1 MLRIKVM
8 KMNNYPKLLSPKRVG
23 NILFKNRIFTAPTGV
38 HALQHGE
45 LSFQEPVL
53 THFGNRARGG
63 AAMVTCTG
71 VQINPNI
78 QSDGSHLHINPYT
91 TEGLRSLY
99 ELAARVHHFGAVAS
113 MQLSDQYRYDRYYA
127 VSPGLKKLGRDSVEM
142 PKEMIAQKAKMFADA
157 AEIVKKAGFD
167 MCMLHF
173 GHATDNAQFLSERFN
188 KRTDEFGGSL
198 ENRARYLT
206 MTLDAI
212 RERCGK
218 NFLIELRFS
227 ASEVDPEGITVE
239 DSIQLVKL
247 LEGKVDLLHC
257 SCGMNTARYFTTTHP
272 SGFLPDTPNVQYA
285 EAIKKSGTSIPVV
298 AIGAIQNLE
307 QAEEIIASGKADFV
321 SIARGVIADPE
332 LASKAYAGTPED
344 VRPCIKCFK
353 CHDGACYYDHF
364 VCSVNPTIGIEDKLD
379 RYILPTGGGKKI
391 CVVGGGPAG
400 MQAAVYLA
408 DRSHRVT
415 LFESRDHLGGQL
427 NFADYA
433 EFKRDLGRFKKYL
446 ITQVEKRDIDLR
458 LNTKATPELLTAEK
472 PDHVILALG
481 AEPLVVP
488 IPGVENTVKA
498 PEVFGNEDKLGQK
511 LVIIGGGQ
519 VGAETGI
526 HLARLGKDVTILEM
540 QSKIA
545 PDAWFTYKWAMDIEL
560 NERENLKTIVNGR
573 CSKIEEGKVTYIDP
587 EGKEQILQAD
597 SVVLCVGFKSN
608 TQAAESLILPGVP
621 FTMIGDCKAV
631 GTVQQAVRSAFDVA
645 MTL

>member
-1 MLRIKVM
+1 
-8 KMNNYPKLLSPKRVG
+8 MNNYPNLLSPKKVG
-23 NILFKNRIFTAPTGV
+23 NIMFKNRIFTAPTGV
-38 HALQHGE
+38 HALQNGE
-45 LSFQEPVL
+45 LSFQEPVI

-71 VQINPNI
+71 VQINPDM

-91 TEGLRSLY
+91 TAGLRSLY

-113 MQLSDQYRYDRYYA
+113 MQLSDQYRYDQYYA
-127 VSPGLKKLGRDSVEM
+127 VSPGLKKMGRDSVEM
-142 PKEMIAQKAKMFADA
+142 PREMIAQKAKMFADA

-167 MCMLHF
+167 MCMIHF
-173 GHATDNAQFLSERFN
+173 GHATDNAQFLSQRFN

-239 DSIQLVKL
+239 DSIELVKL
-247 LEGKVDLLHC
+247 LEGRVDLLHC
-257 SCGMNTARYFTTTHP
+257 SCGMNNARYFTTTHP
-272 SGFLPDTPNVQYA
+272 SGFLPDTPNVKYA

-298 AIGAIQNLE
+298 TIGAIQNLD

-332 LASKAYAGTPED
+332 LANKAYAGKPED

-364 VCSVNPTIGIEDKLD
+364 VCSVNPAIGIEDKLD
-379 RYILPTGGGKKI
+379 KYILPAESGKNI
-391 CVVGGGPAG
+391 SIVGGGPAG
-400 MQAAVYLA
+400 MQAAVYLS
-408 DRSHRVT
+408 DRGHKVT
-415 LFESRDHLGGQL
+415 LFERKDHLGGQL

-446 ITQVEKRDIDLR
+446 ITQMEKRNIDVR
-458 LNTKATPELLTAEK
+458 LNTAATPEVLAAEN

-481 AEPLVVP
+481 AEPLVIP
-488 IPGVENTVKA
+488 IPGVETTVKA
-498 PEVFGNEDKLGQK
+498 PDVFGNEDKLGQK
-511 LVIIGGGQ
+511 IVIIGGGQ

-526 HLARLGKDVTILEM
+526 HLAWLGKDVTILEM

-560 NERENLKTIVNGR
+560 NERENLHTIVNGR
-573 CSKIEEGKVTYIDP
+573 CSRIENNSVTYIDAA
-587 EGKEQILQAD
+587 GSEQILEAD

-608 TQAAESLILPGVP
+608 TVQAESLILPGVP
-621 FTMIGDCKAV
+621 FTMIGDCKQV

>member
-1 MLRIKVM
+1 
-8 KMNNYPKLLSPKRVG
+8 MNNYPNLLSPKKVG

-38 HALQHGE
+38 HALQNGE
-45 LSFQEPVL
+45 LSFQEPVI
-53 THFGNRARGG
+53 THFGNRAKGG

-71 VQINPNI
+71 VQINPNM

-91 TEGLRSLY
+91 TAGLRSLY

-113 MQLSDQYRYDRYYA
+113 MQLSDQYRYDQYYA
-127 VSPGLKKLGRDSVEM
+127 VSPGLKKMGRDSVEM
-142 PKEMIAQKAKMFADA
+142 PREMIAQKAKMFADA

-167 MCMLHF
+167 MCMIHF
-173 GHATDNAQFLSERFN
+173 GHATDNAQFLSQRFN

-239 DSIQLVKL
+239 DSIELVKL
-247 LEGKVDLLHC
+247 LEGRVDLLHC
-257 SCGMNTARYFTTTHP
+257 SCGMNNARYFTTTHP

-298 AIGAIQNLE
+298 TIGAIQNLD

-332 LASKAYAGTPED
+332 LANKAYAGKPED

-379 RYILPTGGGKKI
+379 KYILPAEGGKNI
-391 CVVGGGPAG
+391 SIVGGGPAG
-400 MQAAVYLA
+400 MQAAVYLS
-408 DRSHRVT
+408 DRGHKVT
-415 LFESRDHLGGQL
+415 LFERKDHLGGQL

-446 ITQVEKRDIDLR
+446 ITQVEKRNIDVR
-458 LNTKATPELLTAEK
+458 LNTAATPEVLAAEN

-481 AEPLVVP
+481 AEPLVIP
-488 IPGVENTVKA
+488 IPGVETTVKA
-498 PEVFGNEDKLGQK
+498 PDVFGNEDKLGQK
-511 LVIIGGGQ
+511 IVIIGGGQ

-526 HLARLGKDVTILEM
+526 HLAWLGKDVTILEM

-560 NERENLKTIVNGR
+560 NERENLHTIVNGR
-573 CSKIEEGKVTYIDP
+573 CSRIENNSVTYI
-587 EGKEQILQAD
+587 GAAGSEQILEAD

-608 TQAAESLILPGVP
+608 TVQAESLILPGVP
-621 FTMIGDCKAV
+621 FTMIGDCKQV

>member
-1 MLRIKVM
+1 M
-8 KMNNYPKLLSPKRVG
+8 NYPNLLSPKKVG

-45 LSFQEPVL
+45 QGFQEAVI
-53 THFGNRARGG
+53 THFGNRAMGG

-71 VQINPNI
+71 VQVNPNMK
-78 QSDGSHLHINPYT
+78 SDGNHLHVNPYT

-113 MQLSDQYRYDRYYA
+113 MQLSDQYRYDQYYA
-127 VSPGLKKLGRDSVEM
+127 VGPGLKKFGRDSVEM
-142 PKEMIAQKAKMFADA
+142 PREIIQQKVQMFADA

-173 GHATDNAQFLSERFN
+173 GHGGEWAQFLSRRYN
-188 KRTDEFGGSL
+188 HRTDEFGGSL
-198 ENRARYLT
+198 ENRARYPL
-206 MTLDAI
+206 MIIDEI
-212 RERCGK
+212 KRRCGK

-227 ASEVDPEGITVE
+227 VSEVDPEGITVE
-239 DSIQLVKL
+239 DSIEFVKL

-272 SGFLPDTPNVQYA
+272 SGFLPDTPNVKYA
-285 EAIKKSGTSIPVV
+285 EAIKKSGVSIPVV

-332 LASKAYAGTPED
+332 LANKAYAGKGSD

-353 CHDGACYYDHF
+353 CHDCACYYDHF
-364 VCSVNPTIGIEDKLD
+364 ACSVNPTIGIEDKLD
-379 RYILPTGGGKKI
+379 KYILPTAGGKKI
-391 CVVGGGPAG
+391 CIVGGGPAG
-400 MQAAVYLA
+400 MQAAIYLH
-408 DRSHRVT
+408 DRGHQVT
-415 LFESRDHLGGQL
+415 LFEEKDHLGGQL

-433 EFKRDLGRFKKYL
+433 QFKRDLGRFKQYL
-446 ITQVEKRDIDLR
+446 IRQITQRDISVKLG
-458 LNTKATPELLTAEK
+458 TKATPELLAAEG

-481 AEPLVVP
+481 ADPLVIP
-488 IPGVENTVKA
+488 IPGVETTVKA
-498 PEVFGNEDKLGQK
+498 PDVFGNEDKLGQK
-511 LVIIGGGQ
+511 VVIIGGGQ

-526 HLARLGKDVTILEM
+526 HLAQKGKDVTILEM

-560 NERENLKTIVNGR
+560 NERENLHTIVNGR
-573 CSKIEEGKVTYIDP
+573 CSRIEAGKVTYVDAD
-587 EGKEQILQAD
+587 GAEQVLEAD
-597 SVVLCVGFKSN
+597 SVILCVGFKARTS
-608 TQAAESLILPGVP
+608 AAESLILPGVP
-621 FTMIGDCKAV
+621 FTLIGDCKQV
-631 GTVQQAVRSAFDVA
+631 GTVQQAVRSAFDIA

>member
-1 MLRIKVM
+1 
-8 KMNNYPKLLSPKRVG
+8 VG

-45 LSFQEPVL
+45 QSFQEAVI
-53 THFGNRARGG
+53 THFAGRAKGG

-71 VQINPNI
+71 VQVNPDM
-78 QSDGSHLHINPYT
+78 QSDGSHLHVNPYT

-113 MQLSDQYRYDRYYA
+113 MQLSDQFRYDQYYA
-127 VSPGLKKLGRDSVEM
+127 VGPGLKKFGRDSVEM
-142 PKEMIAQKAKMFADA
+142 PRELIEKKVKMFGDA

-173 GHATDNAQFLSERFN
+173 GHGGEWAQFLSTRYN
-188 KRTDEFGGSL
+188 HRTDEFGGSL
-198 ENRARYLT
+198 ENRARYPL
-206 MTLDAI
+206 MIID
-212 RERCGK
+212 EVKKRCGK
-218 NFLIELRFS
+218 DFLIELRFS
-227 ASEVDPEGITVE
+227 VSEVDPEGITVA
-239 DSIQLVKL
+239 DSVEFVKL

-272 SGFLPDTPNVQYA
+272 SGFLPDTPNVKYA
-285 EAIKKSGTSIPVV
+285 EAIKKSGVNIPVV
-298 AIGAIQNLE
+298 AIGAIQNLD

-321 SIARGVIADPE
+321 SIARGVIADPD
-332 LASKAYAGTPED
+332 LANKAYAGAGED
-344 VRPCIKCFK
+344 VRPCIKCYK

-364 VCSVNPTIGIEDKLD
+364 GCSVNPTIGIEDKLD
-379 RYILPTGGGKKI
+379 KYVLPTQGGKKI
-391 CVVGGGPAG
+391 AVVGGGPAG
-400 MQAAVYLA
+400 MQAAIYLA
-408 DRSHRVT
+408 DRGHSVT
-415 LFESRDHLGGQL
+415 LLESKDHLGGQL

-433 EFKRDLGRFKKYL
+433 QFKRDLGRFKNYL
-446 ITQVEKRDIDLR
+446 ITQVKKRPIDLR
-458 LNTKATPELLTAEK
+458 LSTPATPELLQSLA

-481 AEPLVVP
+481 SDPLVLP
-488 IPGVENTVKA
+488 IPGAEHTVTA

-511 LVIIGGGQ
+511 VVIIGGGQ

-526 HLARLGKDVTILEM
+526 HLAQLGKDVTILEM

-560 NERENLKTIVNGR
+560 NERENLHCITQGR
-573 CSKIEEGKVTYIDP
+573 CTGVTENSVTYQDAA
-587 EGKEQILQAD
+587 GQEQRLDAD
-597 SVVLCVGFKSN
+597 SVVLCVGFRAK

-621 FTMIGDCKAV
+621 FTCIGDCKKV
-631 GTVQQAVRSAFDVA
+631 GTVQQAVRSAFDIA

>member
-1 MLRIKVM
+1 MGS
-8 KMNNYPKLLSPKRVG
+8 YPNLLSPKRVG

-38 HALQHGE
+38 HALQNGE
-45 LSFQEPVL
+45 LSFQESVI

-63 AAMVTCTG
+63 PAMVTCTG
-71 VQINPNI
+71 VQINPDMK
-78 QSDGSHLHINPYT
+78 SDGNHLHINPYT

-113 MQLSDQYRYDRYYA
+113 MQLSDQYRYDQYYA
-127 VSPGLKKLGRDSVEM
+127 VSPGLKKMGRDSVEM
-142 PKEMIAQKAKMFADA
+142 PREMIEQKAKMFADA

-167 MCMLHF
+167 MCMIHF

-206 MTLDAI
+206 MVLDAI
-212 RERCGK
+212 RARCGK

-239 DSIQLVKL
+239 DSVELVKL
-247 LEGKVDLLHC
+247 LEGRVDLLHC

-285 EAIKKSGTSIPVV
+285 AAIKASGTSIPVV

-307 QAEEIIASGKADFV
+307 QAEEIIAGGKADFV
-321 SIARGVIADPE
+321 SIARGIIADPD
-332 LASKAYAGTPED
+332 LAKKAYAGKSED

-379 RYILPTGGGKKI
+379 KYILPTEGNKKI
-391 CVVGGGPAG
+391 CIVGGGPAG
-400 MQAAVYLA
+400 MQAAVYLH
-408 DRSHRVT
+408 DRGHKVV
-415 LFESRDHLGGQL
+415 LFEAKDHLGGQL

-446 ITQVEKRDIDLR
+446 ITQVRKRDIDVR
-458 LNTKATPELLTAEK
+458 LNTAATWPLLRREN

-481 AEPLVVP
+481 AEPLVIP
-488 IPGVENTVKA
+488 ITGVENTVKA
-498 PEVFGNEDKLGQK
+498 PDVFGNEDKLGRK
-511 LVIIGGGQ
+511 VVIIGGGQ

-526 HLARLGKDVTILEM
+526 HLAQKGKDVTILEM

-545 PDAWFTYKWAMDIEL
+545 PDAWFTYHWAMDIEL
-560 NERENLKTIVNGR
+560 SERENLHTIVNGR
-573 CSKIEEGKVTYIDP
+573 CSKIEDGKVTYIDAD
-587 EGKEQILQAD
+587 GNEQVLEAD
-597 SVVLCVGFKSN
+597 SVVLCVGFKSK
-608 TQAAESLILPGVP
+608 TADAESLILSGVP
-621 FTMIGDCKAV
+621 FTMIGDCKQV

>member
-113 MQLSDQYRYDRYYA
+113 MQLSDQYRYDQYYA

-142 PKEMIAQKAKMFADA
+142 PKEMIAQKATMFADA

-353 CHDGACYYDHF
+353 CHDGACYYNHF

-446 ITQVEKRDIDLR
+446 ITQVEKRDIRVR
-458 LNTKATPELLTAEK
+458 LNTKATPELLAAEN

-481 AEPLVVP
+481 AEPLVIP

-560 NERENLKTIVNGR
+560 NERENLKAIVNGR
-573 CSKIEEGKVTYIDP
+573 CSKIEEGKVTYMDT
-587 EGKEQILQAD
+587 EGEEQILEAD

-621 FTMIGDCKAV
+621 FTMIGDCKQV
-631 GTVQQAVRSAFDVA
+631 GTVQQTVRSAFDVA

>member
-1 MLRIKVM
+1 
-8 KMNNYPKLLSPKRVG
+8 MNNYPNLLSPKKVG

-38 HALQHGE
+38 HALQNGE
-45 LSFQEPVL
+45 LSFQESVI

-71 VQINPNI
+71 VQINPNM

-91 TEGLRSLY
+91 TAGLRSLY

-113 MQLSDQYRYDRYYA
+113 MQLSDQYRYDQYYA
-127 VSPGLKKLGRDSVEM
+127 VSPGLKKMGRTSVEM
-142 PKEMIAQKAKMFADA
+142 PREMIAQKAKMFADA

-167 MCMLHF
+167 MCMIHF

-188 KRTDEFGGSL
+188 KRTDEFGSSL

-227 ASEVDPEGITVE
+227 ASEVDPEGITVK
-239 DSIQLVKL
+239 DSIELVKL

-298 AIGAIQNLE
+298 TIGAIQDLD

-332 LASKAYAGTPED
+332 LANKAYAGKPED

-364 VCSVNPTIGIEDKLD
+364 VCSVNPAIGIEDKLD
-379 RYILPTGGGKKI
+379 KYILPAESGKNI
-391 CVVGGGPAG
+391 SIVGGGPAG
-400 MQAAVYLA
+400 MQVAVYLS
-408 DRSHRVT
+408 DRGHKVT
-415 LFESRDHLGGQL
+415 LFERKDHLGGQL

-446 ITQVEKRDIDLR
+446 ITQMEKRNIDVR
-458 LNTKATPELLTAEK
+458 LNTAATPEVLAAEN

-481 AEPLVVP
+481 AEPLVIP
-488 IPGVENTVKA
+488 IPGVETTVKA
-498 PEVFGNEDKLGQK
+498 PDVFGNEDKLGQK
-511 LVIIGGGQ
+511 IVIIGGGQ

-526 HLARLGKDVTILEM
+526 HLAWLGKDVTILEM

-560 NERENLKTIVNGR
+560 NERENLHTIVNGR
-573 CSKIEEGKVTYIDP
+573 CSKIENNSVTYIDAA
-587 EGKEQILQAD
+587 GSEQILEAD

-608 TQAAESLILPGVP
+608 TVQAESLILPGVP
-621 FTMIGDCKAV
+621 FTMIGDCKQV

>member
-1 MLRIKVM
+1 MYD
-8 KMNNYPKLLSPKRVG
+8 YPNLLSPKKVG
-23 NILFKNRIFTAPTGV
+23 NILFKNRIFTAPTGA

-45 LSFQEPVL
+45 QSFQEAVI
-53 THFGNRARGG
+53 THFGNRAKGG

-71 VQINPNI
+71 VQVNPNMK
-78 QSDGSHLHINPYT
+78 SDGSHLHINPYT

-99 ELAARVHHFGAVAS
+99 ELATRVHHFGAVAS
-113 MQLSDQYRYDRYYA
+113 MQLSDQYRYDQYYA
-127 VSPGLKKLGRDSVEM
+127 VGPGLKKFGRDSVEM
-142 PKEMIAQKAKMFADA
+142 PREIIEQKVQMFADA

-173 GHATDNAQFLSERFN
+173 GHGGEWAQFLSKRYN
-188 KRTDEFGGSL
+188 HRTDEFGGNL
-198 ENRARYLT
+198 ENRARYPL
-206 MTLDAI
+206 MIIDEI
-212 RERCGK
+212 KKRCGK

-227 ASEVDPEGITVE
+227 VSEVDPEGITVE
-239 DSIQLVKL
+239 DSVEFVKL
-247 LEGKVDLLHC
+247 LEGRVDLLHC
-257 SCGMNTARYFTTTHP
+257 SCGMNTPRYFTTTHP
-272 SGFLPDTPNVQYA
+272 SGFLPDTPNVKYA
-285 EAIKKSGTSIPVV
+285 EAIRKSGTSIPVV
-298 AIGAIQNLE
+298 AIGAIQNLD

-321 SIARGVIADPE
+321 SIARGVIADPD
-332 LASKAYAGTPED
+332 LAKKAYAGKGED

-379 RYILPTGGGKKI
+379 KYILPTGDGKKI

-400 MQAAVYLA
+400 MQAAVYLS
-408 DRSHRVT
+408 DRGHRVT

-433 EFKRDLGRFKKYL
+433 EFKRDLGRFKQYL
-446 ITQVEKRDIDLR
+446 ITQVEKRDIDVR
-458 LNTKATPELLTAEK
+458 LNTKATPELLAAEK

-481 AEPLVVP
+481 AEPLVIP

-511 LVIIGGGQ
+511 IVIIGGGQ

-526 HLARLGKDVTILEM
+526 HLSHKGKNVTILEM

-560 NERENLKTIVNGR
+560 NERENLHTIVNGR
-573 CSKIEEGKVTYIDP
+573 CSKIQEGRVTYID
-587 EGKEQILQAD
+587 ENGAEQVLEAD
-597 SVVLCVGFKSN
+597 SVILCVGFRSN

>member
-1 MLRIKVM
+1 
-8 KMNNYPKLLSPKRVG
+8 MNNYPKLLSPKRVG

-206 MTLDAI
+206 MTLGAI

-332 LASKAYAGTPED
+332 LANKAYDGKPED

-408 DRSHRVT
+408 DRGHRVT

-458 LNTKATPELLTAEK
+458 LNTKATPELLAAEN

-481 AEPLVVP
+481 AEPLVIP

-511 LVIIGGGQ
+511 LVMIGGGQ

-560 NERENLKTIVNGR
+560 NEQENLKTIVNGR
-573 CSKIEEGKVTYIDP
+573 CSKIEKGKVTYIDP

-597 SVVLCVGFKSN
+597 SAVLCVGFKSN